1 MKQIAIGTC
10 IPGQKALEYLPHMV
24 DKGFERFEICFHME
38 FYGVEIQDLAPR
50 VLDLIAPTGQKITAL
65 GLYCNPIQY
74 EEHKEN
80 LKKCI
85 DSAHLFGTDLVLSLI
100 HI

>member
-38 FYGVEIQDLAPR
+38 FYGVEIRDLAPR

-65 GLYCNPIQY
+65 GLYCNPPILTNNRQM
-74 EEHKEN
+74 HASAPVQRN
-80 LKKCI
+80 L
-85 DSAHLFGTDLVLSLI
+85 
-100 HI
+100 